1 MFNFERFLVAECRTM
16 HQYLS
21 AAAERV
27 VLGHFEDEE
36 EMESLLARIGGYLIK
51 IRMAE
56 KILHF
61 GQEEKLALNS
71 LTRGQFLRFLDRQ
84 TPWRNASAKIRI
96 GRNYLLGNPRLWG
109 SSLAPSDPAERVL
122 ERRRRTSFFYSF
134 YNTEEVQKNEGIEM
148 EQFPYDTNP
157 HFSGDLR
164 TRIVEEFLNRKEEEK
179 KKKEEEEDEKNKE
192 KEEEKE
198 ERKRREERIKR
209 EEEKRKKREREREK
223 EEEKEPEEE

>member
-61 GQEEKLALNS
+61 GQ
-71 LTRGQFLRFLDRQ
+71 T
-84 TPWRNASAKIRI
+84 
-96 GRNYLLGNPRLWG
+96 
-109 SSLAPSDPAERVL
+109 
-122 ERRRRTSFFYSF
+122 
-134 YNTEEVQKNEGIEM
+134 
-148 EQFPYDTNP
+148 
-157 HFSGDLR
+157 HC
-164 TRIVEEFLNRKEEEK
+164 
-179 KKKEEEEDEKNKE
+179 
-192 KEEEKE
+192 
-198 ERKRREERIKR
+198 
-209 EEEKRKKREREREK
+209 
-223 EEEKEPEEE
+223 